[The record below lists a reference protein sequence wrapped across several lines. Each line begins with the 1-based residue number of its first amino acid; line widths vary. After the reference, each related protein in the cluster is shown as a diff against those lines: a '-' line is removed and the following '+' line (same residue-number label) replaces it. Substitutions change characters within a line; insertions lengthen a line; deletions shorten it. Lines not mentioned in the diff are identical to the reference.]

1 MHIEQKIEREFQN
14 LRDTRANAIAGGSEG
29 LMARL
34 EDNVQ
39 MHKYLSG
46 DKLPSVRRIRPL
58 HTD

>member
-46 DKLPSVRRIRPL
+46 DKLPSVSM
-58 HTD
+58 T